1 MKFLFGFL
9 QLTFV
14 PYFVGVFLFPCPGRN
29 LLTAHHLKSTRK
41 ISEFGLMHDYVNAEN
56 SLPSRHVCEN
66 FLKPLAPS
74 FCFHGRIPT
83 LHLCCFG
90 NLRRIKYAICIF
102 KESLGDEI
110 CLSDLIMH
118 KAFNKSTY
126 NLVER
131 QAIPE
136 LFRRLPLNSVINH
149 FCLEMNDIDFMRLS
163 SISVS
168 KRYQLYIN

>member
-1 MKFLFGFL
+1 M
-9 QLTFV
+9 

-90 NLRRIKYAICIF
+90 NLRR
-102 KESLGDEI
+102 
-110 CLSDLIMH
+110 
-118 KAFNKSTY
+118 AFNKSTY

-131 QAIPE
+131 QALPE
-136 LFRRLPLNSVINH
+136 LFRSLPLNSAIYH
-149 FCLEMNDIDFMRLS
+149 FCLQMNDTDFMRFS
-163 SISVS
+163 STSVS
-168 KRYQLYIN
+168 KRYQLHIN